1 MDPRPTVLDRIKLGL
16 SFIIAAASIAGLV
29 LGWLGLLISAVMIRS
44 VELVVCVIATITVAA
59 AGVAF
64 ICTSTDRQAL
74 DPKPAGSSAGE
85 DAVIPAS

>member
-44 VELVVCVIATITVAA
+44 VELIVCVIATITVAA

-64 ICTSTDRQAL
+64 ICTHTDREAL
-74 DPKPAGSSAGE
+74 ALIHPRALAR
-85 DAVIPAS
+85 